1 METQTDVYHH
11 HPFPPP
17 AHHPPEQ
24 YDQAPSQV
32 EYQYSQHQ
40 QPQSPIQKQPPARSK
55 PRTFSFHSDRSRKSS
70 QKSTH
75 RESYQETPAQKESK
89 RLHSKADPSVAISEA
104 EPAEVAAEM
113 TQSAL
118 APLRSITHKDANG
131 NPIADPDKSN
141 PTRNRWERPLDTI
154 RSFEA
159 AIDGGY
165 SRKSMMFRAGKGL
178 LNHFTETRRI
188 RELRG
193 VVEIATIHV
202 SLITYIPTPYGRHT
216 DNGLAGQP
224 RFRPNSYYGNRPQSY
239 RPDQSPYDTGNNNTA
254 RNSIYD
260 HPAYN
265 TGFGGYGMAQPQNY
279 SQGPSRP
286 RPPRTAPEGYRQ
298 NGPNQNVYHL
308 AHKDRSYETV
318 TSAAGSG
325 NSEPVGYQTD
335 PTSSDNSSIER
346 NLPAK
351 RAEPINDY
359 GIGFSQ
365 SQTSQDSSLAAGL
378 RGVPQQQPEQQ
389 APRNNGTAIPRK
401 EINVIPR
408 KQPAVNQQPAPQEKR
423 KSWFARR
430 FSKNS

>member
-24 YDQAPSQV
+24 YDQASSQV

-70 QKSTH
+70 QKSSH

-165 SRKSMMFRAGKGL
+165 SRKSMMFRA
-178 LNHFTETRRI
+178 ETDSGATWSRRNSY
-188 RELRG
+188 
-193 VVEIATIHV
+193 HP
-202 SLITYIPTPYGRHT
+202 S
-216 DNGLAGQP
+216 GQP
-224 RFRPNSYYGNRPQSY
+224 RFRPNSYYGNRPQSQ
-239 RPDQSPYDTGNNNTA
+239 RPEYVQYDTGNSNTA
-254 RNSIYD
+254 RNSFYD
-260 HPAYN
+260 HHAYN
-265 TGFGGYGMAQPQNY
+265 AGFNGYGMAQPQNY
-279 SQGPSRP
+279 SQGPSRQ
-286 RPPRTAPEGYRQ
+286 RPPRTAPESGYRQ
-298 NGPNQNVYHL
+298 NGPPQNVYHL

-351 RAEPINDY
+351 RAEPMNDY

-365 SQTSQDSSLAAGL
+365 PQTSQDSSLAAGL
-378 RGVPQQQPEQQ
+378 RGVPQQQPELQ
-389 APRNNGTAIPRK
+389 APRNNGNSIPRK
-401 EINVIPR
+401 EMNVIPR
-408 KQPAVNQQPAPQEKR
+408 KQPAVQQQPAPQEKR